1 MDMASHPSKEATMK
15 ARIHIAIPLMLAT
28 TAALAA
34 TGYTMQSS
42 TTHPYVAPNASD
54 NWVAPAPNE
63 QPAAATNATESVAA
77 PAVAPAPAVPEAQRR
92 VEITAPRLSEDEL
105 LRNAV
110 MDRLASD
117 RGLAGKVGVD
127 TYRHTVSLTGR
138 VTTTGQIE
146 RASMLARSV
155 DGVWRVDNYLLARVG
170 MS

>member
-1 MDMASHPSKEATMK
+1 MNKRMK
-15 ARIHIAIPLMLAT
+15 IAAPLMLAT

-34 TGYTMQSS
+34 TGYTQLQS
-42 TTHPYVAPNASD
+42 TETHPYVAPNASD

-63 QPAAATNATESVAA
+63 QPGTAANATESMAA
-77 PAVAPAPAVPEAQRR
+77 PAAAPAPVVEPRAQPP

-117 RGLAGKVGVD
+117 GLSGKVGVEA
-127 TYRHTVSLTGR
+127 YRHTVSLTGR

-146 RASMLARSV
+146 RAGTLARSV

>member
-1 MDMASHPSKEATMK
+1 MK
-15 ARIHIAIPLMLAT
+15 ARINLAVPLLLAT
-28 TAALAA
+28 TAAIAA

-42 TTHPYVAPNASD
+42 ETHPYVAPGASD

-63 QPAAATNATESVAA
+63 SPAASTNATESVAA
-77 PAVAPAPAVPEAQRR
+77 PAAVPAPAVEAQRR

-117 RGLAGKVGVD
+117 RTLAGKVGVE

-138 VTTTGQIE
+138 VTTTGQVE
-146 RASMLARSV
+146 RAGTLARSV

>member
-1 MDMASHPSKEATMK
+1 MKATMK
-15 ARIHIAIPLMLAT
+15 IAAPLMLAT

-34 TGYTMQSS
+34 TGYTVQSS
-42 TTHPYVAPNASD
+42 VTHPYVAPGASD
-54 NWVAPAPNE
+54 SWVAPAPNE
-63 QPAAATNATESVAA
+63 QPGAAANASESIAAPTAA
-77 PAVAPAPAVPEAQRR
+77 PAIETQAQSR

-117 RGLAGKVGVD
+117 RGLAGKVGVE

-138 VTTTGQIE
+138 VTTTGQVE
-146 RASMLARSV
+146 RAASLARSV

>member
-1 MDMASHPSKEATMK
+1 MKATMK
-15 ARIHIAIPLMLAT
+15 IAAPLMLAT

-34 TGYTMQSS
+34 TGYSVQSS
-42 TTHPYVAPNASD
+42 VTHPYAAPG
-54 NWVAPAPNE
+54 
-63 QPAAATNATESVAA
+63 ATESIAA
-77 PAVAPAPAVPEAQRR
+77 PATAPAPAPAIETQAQSR

-110 MDRLASD
+110 MDRLAND
-117 RGLAGKVGVD
+117 RGLAGKVGVE

-138 VTTTGQIE
+138 VTTTGQVE
-146 RASMLARSV
+146 RAASLARSV

>member
-1 MDMASHPSKEATMK
+1 MK
-15 ARIHIAIPLMLAT
+15 ARMNIAIPLMLAT

-42 TTHPYVAPNASD
+42 TTRPYVAPAASD

-63 QPAAATNATESVAA
+63 QPGTASNATESMAA
-77 PAVAPAPAVPEAQRR
+77 PAAAPAPAVEPQRR

-110 MDRLASD
+110 MDRLAND
-117 RGLAGKVGVD
+117 RGLAGKVGVE

>member
-1 MDMASHPSKEATMK
+1 MK
-15 ARIHIAIPLMLAT
+15 ARLHIAIPLLLAT

-34 TGYTMQSS
+34 TGYTLQSS
-42 TTHPYVAPNASD
+42 ETHPYAAPAASD

-63 QPAAATNATESVAA
+63 QPAASTNATQSIAA
-77 PAVAPAPAVPEAQRR
+77 PAVAPAPVAAPAPAPYEEPR
-92 VEITAPRLSEDEL
+92 VEINAPRLSEDEL

-110 MDRLASD
+110 MDRLAND
-117 RGLAGKVGVD
+117 RALAGKVGVEA
-127 TYRHTVSLTGR
+127 YRHTVSLTGR

-146 RASMLARSV
+146 RASTLARSV